1 MMVVVMPTNDVGL
14 FGMQIGPEVAVSSP
28 ILHLAH
34 GTVLGLTHGALP
46 NPSHQKGQARLGR
59 RDDRVSTAGTR
70 LDPAGQALRIW
81 VTHQHPHRA
90 TAAENCRR

>member
-1 MMVVVMPTNDVGL
+1 MVVVMPTNEVGL
-14 FGMQIGPEVAVSSP
+14 FGMQIGPEVTVSSP

-46 NPSHQKGQARLGR
+46 NPSHQKGRARLGQ

-70 LDPAGQALRIW
+70 LDPAGEALRIR
-81 VTHQHPHRA
+81 VTHQNPHRA
-90 TAAENCRR
+90 TATADCRR